1 MDNNQSTNKDWRDQ
15 LNRRPHDWDT
25 EQLWVEIEKD
35 LPKKRRPAV
44 WYWLFGGTALLVTS
58 LLVGTY
64 FLSETASKT
73 VSETAVRPTTSS
85 TVLESTT
92 DVLPKTNTITSTT
105 KTTSL
110 PKTDAVQ
117 AFVRPEK
124 PQKTTL
130 TEEHFPLKPTQQVS
144 SLIINQ
150 PKLAKQKPTL
160 TSTFTTNLPV
170 TSKVSASKVSSN
182 RAVLPALE
190 TYPITPLPIANL
202 EPSFPK
208 GKNGSM
214 RSVQI
219 SKNTFSLL
227 FYQSISHVWTSFELK
242 NTAQQ
247 SQLDRRLATERPL
260 ESWSTGLS
268 AKWQFLPQ
276 FFVEAGLERQQITT
290 LLQGTIRD
298 ETVRT
303 VESDSAFFYTDV
315 SGLRNYLA
323 GAHDVRTITTQ
334 QLHNY
339 NRTVLY
345 NLPLAIGYEKEY
357 GRLAFGLKGGV
368 IVNWKQRFSGE
379 FILPDDTLLDNESI
393 QSAQLFSSNIGMGW
407 QIGSHVRYQLRP
419 RLDLQLT
426 LQHRQFLGSL
436 MEVTNNGYEQNLRTL
451 GVQIGLS
458 KRFN

>member
-1 MDNNQSTNKDWRDQ
+1 MDNNQPANKDWRDR

-25 EQLWVEIEKD
+25 ERLWLSIEED
-35 LPKKRRPAV
+35 LPKKRRPV
-44 WYWLFGGTALLVTS
+44 WYWLFGGMALVVTS
-58 LLVGTY
+58 LLVGNF
-64 FLSETASKT
+64 FLSETA
-73 VSETAVRPTTSS
+73 SETAVRPTTSS
-85 TVLESTT
+85 TILEPTT

-117 AFVRPEK
+117 AFVQPEK
-124 PQKTTL
+124 PQKATL
-130 TEEHFPLKPTQQVS
+130 TEEHFRLKPTQQVS

-170 TSKVSASKVSSN
+170 TSKVSASKFGSN
-182 RAVLPALE
+182 RAVLPALT
-190 TYPITPLPIANL
+190 TYPIAPLPVANL
-202 EPSFPK
+202 ELSFPEWKK
-208 GKNGSM
+208 GFI
-214 RSVQI
+214 RPAEI
-219 SKNTFSLL
+219 PKNTFSLL
-227 FYQSISHVWTSFELK
+227 FYQGISHVWTSFELK
-242 NTAQQ
+242 DAGQQ
-247 SQLDRRLATERPL
+247 SQLDRRIATERPL

-268 AKWQFLPQ
+268 AKLRFYPN
-276 FFVEAGLERQQITT
+276 FFVEMGIERQQITT
-290 LLQGTIRD
+290 LLQGKIRE

-323 GAHDVRTITTQ
+323 GAHDVRTITTE

-357 GRLAFGLKGGV
+357 GRLALGLKSGV
-368 IVNWKQRFSGE
+368 IINWQQRFSGE
-379 FILPDDTLLDNESI
+379 FISPNDTLLDKESI
-393 QSAQLFSSNIGMGW
+393 QAAQLFSSNIGMGW
-407 QIGSHVRYQLRP
+407 QVGGHVRYQLRP
-419 RLDLQLT
+419 QLDLQLT

-436 MEVTNNGYEQNLRTL
+436 TEVANSGYEQKIRML
-451 GVQIGLS
+451 GFQIGLC
-458 KRFN
+458 KRFD